1 MKERPILFQGAMV
14 RALLAGTKTQTRRE
28 VNWKRLH
35 KSAGLPFPTKCCL
48 AWFKLLN
55 GWGLDARDGVMRE
68 VACPYGKVGDLL
80 WVKETFRVNGTM
92 AGPKITYAADD
103 AARWPAGCPD
113 DCADWVADDNHWRP
127 SIFMRRYASRVL
139 LEITAVRVE
148 RLRAITEADA
158 KAEGVVPEPE
168 NHTAAAVAYIFGA
181 KEFLAHTSAYATLW
195 EQLNGRGSWAL
206 NPWVWVIEFRR
217 VAPPP

>member
-68 VACPYGKVGDLL
+68 VASLHAYVYVDAP
-80 WVKETFRVNGTM
+80 TR
-92 AGPKITYAADD
+92 PKFS
-103 AARWPAGCPD
+103 PAESRSDPSPFQS
-113 DCADWVADDNHWRP
+113 VHWKLP
-127 SIFMRRYASRVL
+127 
-139 LEITAVRVE
+139 TQ
-148 RLRAITEADA
+148 LR
-158 KAEGVVPEPE
+158 G
-168 NHTAAAVAYIFGA
+168 
-181 KEFLAHTSAYATLW
+181 
-195 EQLNGRGSWAL
+195 GSH
-206 NPWVWVIEFRR
+206 
-217 VAPPP
+217 